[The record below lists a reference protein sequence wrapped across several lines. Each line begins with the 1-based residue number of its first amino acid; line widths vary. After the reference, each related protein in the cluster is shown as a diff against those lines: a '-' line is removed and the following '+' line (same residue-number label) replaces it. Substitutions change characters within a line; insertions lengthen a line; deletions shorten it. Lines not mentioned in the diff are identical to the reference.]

1 MVYRSLF
8 IQVLL
13 RVILI
18 LVNAIGFSWV
28 LVSTRNWYTIMTL
41 GVIIIFQTWLLVR
54 YLNRTNRIMGDFIQ
68 RLREKESTS
77 RSLLE
82 IESGPFQQFGQILHE
97 INELIQDARIEK
109 ENQFLYLQYI
119 IEHVGIGLLAI
130 DEAGKIRLINKA
142 ALDLFRLEELKHIKN
157 LNLVREGMDKSL
169 RELRPEQ
176 QQLMKI
182 NISGSIIQLSVKA
195 SEFRILDNW
204 IKLVSFQ
211 DIKAELDQ
219 KELESWQ
226 KLIRVL
232 AHEIMNSITPINT
245 LTETMIKQSR
255 QHEKAV
261 RQWQGGSEYFDNMVD
276 GLHLIRERGSGL
288 IEFVQK
294 YRHLSKLP
302 TPNFSE
308 IDLNNFLGGI
318 GRLFKKDMEEKGIAF
333 STTVHPDN
341 LTLKADRKLIEQVL
355 INLVKNA
362 MEALS
367 ETPDRQIKILAETEN
382 DTVRI
387 RVRDN
392 GPGIPESIIDQIF
405 IPFFTTKEEGS
416 GIGLS
421 LSRQI
426 MRLHQG
432 TIDIQ
437 STPSEET
444 NIVLRF

>member
-1 MVYRSLF
+1 M
-8 IQVLL
+8 QVLL
-13 RVILI
+13 RVFGILANA
-18 LVNAIGFSWV
+18 LVFAWV
-28 LVSTRNWYTIMTL
+28 LVSTRNWYSIVSL
-41 GVIIIFQTWLLVR
+41 GVLLILQSWFLVR

-82 IESGPFQQFGQILHE
+82 VESGPFQQFSQILHE

-119 IEHVGIGLLAI
+119 IEHVGIGLLAF
-130 DEAGKIRLINKA
+130 DERGKINLINKA
-142 ALDLFRLEELKHIKN
+142 SLDLFHVKELKHIRN

-169 RELRPEQ
+169 LELKPGQ
-176 QQLMKI
+176 QQLMKT

-195 SEFRILDNW
+195 SEFRILDRW

-211 DIKAELDQ
+211 DIKGELDQ

-245 LTETMIKQSR
+245 LTEAMIKQNR
-255 QHEKAV
+255 QHKEAV
-261 RQWQGGSEYFDNMVD
+261 KQWQGGSEYYDNMVD
-276 GLHLIRERGSGL
+276 GLELIRERGSGL

-302 TPNFSE
+302 TPTFNE
-308 IDLNNFLGGI
+308 IELSGLLGGI
-318 GRLFKKDMEEKGIAF
+318 GRLFEKDMEERGINF
-333 STTVHPDN
+333 SVMISPDD
-341 LTLKADRKLIEQVL
+341 LILSADRKLVEQVL
-355 INLVKNA
+355 INLVRNA

-367 ETPDRQIKILAETEN
+367 ETPGGQIKILAEKEN
-382 DTVRI
+382 VAVRI
-387 RVRDN
+387 RVTDN
-392 GPGIPESIIDQIF
+392 GPGIPESIIDQVF

-432 TIDIQ
+432 TLDIR
-437 STPSEET
+437 SIPSNET
-444 NIVLRF
+444 SITLNF

>member
-1 MVYRSLF
+1 MIFKSLH
-8 IQVLL
+8 IQVIL

-18 LVNAIGFSWV
+18 LLNALAFSWV
-28 LVSTRNWYTIMTL
+28 LVSTKNWYSIVTL
-41 GVIIIFQTWLLVR
+41 GILLIIQAWLMVR
-54 YLNRTNRIMGDFIQ
+54 YLNRSNRIMSDFIQ

-82 IESGPFQQFGQILHE
+82 IKSGPYQQFSQILHE
-97 INELIQDARIEK
+97 INELLQDARIEK

-119 IEHVGIGLLAI
+119 IEHVGIGLLAF
-130 DEAGKIRLINKA
+130 DDKGKINLINKA
-142 ALDLFRLEELKHIKN
+142 TLNLFQLKELKHIKN

-169 RELRPEQ
+169 REIKPGQ
-176 QQLMKI
+176 QRLMKT
-182 NISGSIIQLSVKA
+182 NVAGSIIQLSVKA
-195 SEFRILDNW
+195 SEFRILDRW

-211 DIKAELDQ
+211 DIKLELDQ

-245 LTETMIKQSR
+245 LTETMIKQNR
-255 QHEKAV
+255 QHEKDV
-261 RQWQGGSEYFDNMVD
+261 KQWQGGDEYFENMVD
-276 GLHLIRERGSGL
+276 GLELIRERGSGL

-302 TPNFSE
+302 TPNFSDIE
-308 IDLNNFLGGI
+308 LTHLLGGL
-318 GRLFKKDMEEKGIAF
+318 GRLFEKDMEENGIAF
-333 STTVHPDN
+333 SMTVNPQN
-341 LTLKADRKLIEQVL
+341 LLLNADRKLIEQVL
-355 INLVKNA
+355 INLVRNA

-367 ETPDRQIKILAETEN
+367 GMSHGRIDILA
-382 DTVRI
+382 DKKSDGIRI
-387 RVRDN
+387 RITDN
-392 GPGIPESIIDQIF
+392 GPGIPESILEQVF
-405 IPFFTTKEEGS
+405 IPFYTTKEEGS

-437 STPSEET
+437 SIPSEET
-444 NIVLRF
+444 NIILHF

>member
-1 MVYRSLF
+1 MIYKSLF

-18 LVNAIGFSWV
+18 LVNAVGFSWV
-28 LVSTRNWYTIMTL
+28 IISTRNWYSIVTL
-41 GVIIIFQTWLLVR
+41 GVILILQSWLLVR

-68 RLREKESTS
+68 RLREKESTT

-82 IESGPFQQFGQILHE
+82 IESGPFQQFTRILHE

-119 IEHVGIGLLAI
+119 IEHVGIGLLAF
-130 DEAGKIRLINKA
+130 DESGKINLINKS
-142 ALDLFRLEELKHIKN
+142 ALELFQLDELRHIKN

-169 RELRPEQ
+169 RELKPGQ
-176 QQLMKI
+176 QQLMKSY
-182 NISGSIIQLSVKA
+182 ISGSIIQLSVKA
-195 SEFRILDNW
+195 SEFKILDRW

-211 DIKAELDQ
+211 DIKGELDQ

-245 LTETMIKQSR
+245 LTEAMIKQNR

-261 RQWQGGSEYFDNMVD
+261 RQWQGGSEYYDNMVD
-276 GLHLIRERGSGL
+276 GLELIRERGSGL

-308 IDLNNFLGGI
+308 IDLNSLLSGI
-318 GRLFKKDMEEKGIAF
+318 GRLFEKDIDERGITF
-333 STTVHPDN
+333 STTVSPDN
-341 LTLKADRKLIEQVL
+341 LTLNADRKLVEQVL
-355 INLVKNA
+355 INLVRNA
-362 MEALS
+362 MEAVS
-367 ETPDRQIKILAETEN
+367 DTTDGQIKILVEKEKEAI
-382 DTVRI
+382 RI
-387 RVRDN
+387 WVVDN
-392 GPGIPESIIDQIF
+392 GPGIPESIIDQVF

-437 STPSEET
+437 SVPSEET
-444 NIVLRF
+444 NIILNF

>member
-1 MVYRSLF
+1 MIFKSLH

-13 RVILI
+13 RVFGILANA
-18 LVNAIGFSWV
+18 LVFAWV
-28 LVSTRNWYTIMTL
+28 LVTTRNWYSIGSL
-41 GVIIIFQTWLLVR
+41 GGVLILQSWLLVR
-54 YLNRTNRIMGDFIQ
+54 YLNRTNQIMGDFIQ

-82 IESGPFQQFGQILHE
+82 VESGPFQQFSQILYE

-119 IEHVGIGLLAI
+119 IEHVGIGLLAF
-130 DEAGKIRLINKA
+130 DETGKINLINKA
-142 ALDLFRLEELKHIKN
+142 SLDLFRLKELKHIRN

-169 RELRPEQ
+169 LELKPGQ
-176 QQLMKI
+176 QQLMKT

-195 SEFRILDNW
+195 SEFKILDRW

-211 DIKAELDQ
+211 DIKGELDQ

-245 LTETMIKQSR
+245 LTEAMIKQNR
-255 QHEKAV
+255 QHKEAV
-261 RQWQGGSEYFDNMVD
+261 KQWQGGSEYYVNMVD
-276 GLHLIRERGSGL
+276 GLELIRERGSGL

-302 TPNFSE
+302 TPTFNDIE
-308 IDLNNFLGGI
+308 LTGLLGGI
-318 GRLFKKDMEEKGIAF
+318 RRLFGKDMEERGINF
-333 STTVHPDN
+333 SLTISPDD
-341 LTLKADRKLIEQVL
+341 LILSADRKLVEQVL
-355 INLVKNA
+355 INLVRNA
-362 MEALS
+362 MEALA
-367 ETPDRQIKILAETEN
+367 ETQGGQIKMIAEREN
-382 DTVRI
+382 ESVRI
-387 RVRDN
+387 RIADN
-392 GPGIPESIIDQIF
+392 GPGIPENIIDQVF

-432 TIDIQ
+432 TIDIR
-437 STPSEET
+437 SIPSEET
-444 NIVLRF
+444 NIILHF

>member
-1 MVYRSLF
+1 MIYRSLF

-18 LVNAIGFSWV
+18 LVNVIGFSWV
-28 LVSTRNWYTIMTL
+28 LVSTRNWYTIMSL

-119 IEHVGIGLLAI
+119 IEHVGIGLLAF
-130 DEAGKIRLINKA
+130 DEAGKISLINKA

-169 RELRPEQ
+169 RELKPEQ
-176 QQLMKI
+176 QQLMKT
-182 NISGSIIQLSVKA
+182 NISGAIIQLSVKA
-195 SEFRILDNW
+195 SEFRILDSW

-261 RQWQGGSEYFDNMVD
+261 RQWQGGSEYFDNMMD

-308 IDLNNFLGGI
+308 IDLSNFLSGI
-318 GRLFKKDMEEKGIAF
+318 GRLFEKDMEEKGIAF
-333 STTVHPDN
+333 SKTVSPDN
-341 LTLKADRKLIEQVL
+341 LTLNADRKLIEQVL

-367 ETPDRQIKILAETEN
+367 ETPDGQIKILAETEN

-437 STPSEET
+437 SIPSEET

>member
-1 MVYRSLF
+1 MIYKSLF
-8 IQVLL
+8 IQVLF
-13 RVILI
+13 RVVLI
-18 LVNAIGFSWV
+18 LANAVAFSWV
-28 LVSTRNWYTIMTL
+28 LVSTTNWYSIVTL
-41 GVIIIFQTWLLVR
+41 GVILIIQAWLLVN

-82 IESGPFQQFGQILHE
+82 IESGPFQQFNQILHE
-97 INELIQDARIEK
+97 INGLIQEARIEK

-119 IEHVGIGLLAI
+119 IEHVGIGLIAF
-130 DEAGKIRLINKA
+130 DDTGKINLINKA
-142 ALDLFRLEELKHIKN
+142 ALDLFQFNELKHIKN
-157 LNLVREGMDKSL
+157 LNLVREGMDQFL
-169 RELRPEQ
+169 RGLKPEQ
-176 QQLMKI
+176 QQLMKA

-195 SEFRILDNW
+195 SEFKIHDRW

-211 DIKAELDQ
+211 DIKGELDQ

-245 LTETMIKQSR
+245 LTETMLKQNR
-255 QHEKAV
+255 QHEEAV
-261 RQWQGGSEYFDNMVD
+261 RQWQGGSDYFDNMMD

-288 IEFVQK
+288 IDFVQK
-294 YRHLSKLP
+294 YRDLSKLP
-302 TPNFSE
+302 TPNF
-308 IDLNNFLGGI
+308 IDVNLNILLGGI
-318 GRLFKKDMEEKGIAF
+318 GRLFSKDMEEKGITF
-333 STTVHPDN
+333 STTICPEN
-341 LTLKADRKLIEQVL
+341 LTLNADRKLIEQVL
-355 INLVKNA
+355 INLVRNA
-362 MEALS
+362 IEALS
-367 ETPDRQIKILAETEN
+367 ERQGGQIKILAEK
-382 DTVRI
+382 DKDAIRI
-387 RVRDN
+387 RVVDN
-392 GPGIPESIIDQIF
+392 GPGIPESIIDQVF

-437 STPSEET
+437 SIPSVET
-444 NIVLRF
+444 NIVLNF